1 MPTMILKLL
10 TLIALALMPFG
21 MGAAMAG
28 PAHHPASTASAGH
41 CDEQGGQPAGDRSSI
56 APDCTACSMAIV
68 AQARVHV
75 PAAAARVPAARPFP
89 VRGIGLH
96 PETATPPPKSS

>member
-10 TLIALALMPFG
+10 ALIALVLMPFG
-21 MGAAMAG
+21 MGSAMAG
-28 PAHHPASTASAGH
+28 PAHHPATASAGH
-41 CDEQGGQPAGDRSSI
+41 CDEQRGQPAENRSSI

-68 AQARVHV
+68 AQARVQV

-96 PETATPPPKSS
+96 PETATPPPKLS